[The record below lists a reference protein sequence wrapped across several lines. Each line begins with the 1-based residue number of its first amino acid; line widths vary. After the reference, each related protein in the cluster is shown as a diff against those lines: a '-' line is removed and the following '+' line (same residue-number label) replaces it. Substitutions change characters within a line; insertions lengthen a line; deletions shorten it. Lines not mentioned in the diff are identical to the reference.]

1 MSNFLCLIKPLT
13 SNGAQVLFLQASLLK
28 LLPEVVLTI
37 LNHFPNEQVAPKILD
52 RPRHAIKQFLHSIT
66 PHRKSNT
73 NMAERSSVMCKIQ

>member
-37 LNHFPNEQVAPKILD
+37 LNKIPNEQVAPKILD
-52 RPRHAIKQFLHSIT
+52 RPIKLQDSFSKSPPFVLHL
-66 PHRKSNT
+66 
-73 NMAERSSVMCKIQ
+73 

>member
-37 LNHFPNEQVAPKILD
+37 LNKIPNEQGAPKILD
-52 RPRHAIKQFLHSIT
+52 RPIKLQDSFSKCPPFVLHL
-66 PHRKSNT
+66 
-73 NMAERSSVMCKIQ
+73 